1 MFYDETQPR
10 HEKIVIDEHI
20 SSSGKVNFLLKVTP
34 LLLVGFDLPCHLVS
48 HLNDVVELLR
58 NILLL
63 DMWQESL
70 ESNFCKLLIR
80 QNQTEAPVLDISESL
95 NKSSDRFIIPLPQ
108 VGQIGQ
114 LHLMYATVEELV
126 ELLLQ
131 IGLEQYGVGW

>member
-1 MFYDETQPR
+1 M
-10 HEKIVIDEHI
+10 
-20 SSSGKVNFLLKVTP
+20 
-34 LLLVGFDLPCHLVS
+34 S
-48 HLNDVVELLR
+48 HLTDVVELLR

-114 LHLMYATVEELV
+114 LHLMYARVEELV

-131 IGLEQYGVGW
+131 ISPEQYGFGW

>member
-1 MFYDETQPR
+1 
-10 HEKIVIDEHI
+10 
-20 SSSGKVNFLLKVTP
+20 
-34 LLLVGFDLPCHLVS
+34 VS
-48 HLNDVVELLR
+48 HLIDVVELLR

-95 NKSSDRFIIPLPQ
+95 NKSSDRFIVPLPQ
-108 VGQIGQ
+108 VGQISQ
-114 LHLMYATVEELV
+114 LHLMYARVEELV

-131 IGLEQYGVGW
+131 ISPE